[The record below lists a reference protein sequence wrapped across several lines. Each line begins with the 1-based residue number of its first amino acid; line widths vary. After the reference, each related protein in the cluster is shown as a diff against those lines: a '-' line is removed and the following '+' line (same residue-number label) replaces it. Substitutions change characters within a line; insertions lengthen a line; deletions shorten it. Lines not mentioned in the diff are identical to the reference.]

1 MQVKIEDIRRGFD
14 AAVRA
19 AKSSA
24 EIEELRVRYLGR
36 KGPVQDLMKDLKNV
50 PDSERPDAGKRIND
64 LKKELT
70 ERLDQSLRSFA
81 QMEQLQRLK
90 EEVVDVTLPGR
101 RRYLGNSHVV
111 NSEMDRII
119 EVLVEMG
126 FSVQEGPEVES
137 EYYNF
142 EVLNFAADH
151 PARDMQDTFYVSD
164 KMLLRTQTTN
174 IQARVMQAN
183 RPPIRIVCPGRVY
196 RNEAVTARS
205 HVFFHQ
211 VDGFYVDKHVSFSH
225 LFATLDEFL
234 HKLLGADVEIR
245 SRPAYFPFVEP
256 GLEVDIR
263 CSLCGGAGC
272 SMCKNT
278 GWVEVLGAGMIH
290 PEVLRNC
297 GIDPEVYSGYAW
309 GMGVERMVNI
319 KYGVT
324 DIRLFTENDLRF
336 LSQFRAL

>member
-1 MQVKIEDIRRGFD
+1 MQVKIEEIRRGFD

-19 AKSSA
+19 ASSSA

-50 PDSERPDAGKRIND
+50 PDGERPDAGKRIND
-64 LKKELT
+64 LKNELT
-70 ERLDQSLRSFA
+70 ERLDQSLRSFV
-81 QMEQLQRLK
+81 QTEQLQRLK

-111 NSEMDRII
+111 NREMDRII

-183 RPPIRIVCPGRVY
+183 KPPIRIVCPGRVY

-211 VDGFYVDKHVSFSH
+211 VDGFYVDRHVSFSH

-245 SRPAYFPFVEP
+245 YRPAYFPFVEP

-272 SMCKNT
+272 GMCKNT

-290 PEVLRNC
+290 PEVLKNC

-336 LSQFRAL
+336 LNQFRAL